1 MPKIDL
7 TGIPQKIVNVPAGK
21 PIVLNIPIKGRPIPV
36 CSWFFGG
43 VKMKDKLDRIK
54 IETTAKF
61 TKLTVRESTLDD
73 TGDYSLEVKNVTGT
87 ASEVIKV
94 IILGENFK
102 FDISLQVLQVY
113 SYIKFSFFFFF
124 KLTKYISF
132 LDKPGVPVGPMK
144 IDEVD
149 ATSVTCSWEP
159 PEKDGGANVSGYVVE
174 QRDAHRPG
182 WMPVS
187 ESVTRPMF
195 KFTRLVEGT
204 EYVFRVAATNRF
216 GIGGFLQSEVVECK
230 SVKSTFFFYLFQVLS
245 IYIYVI

>member
-1 MPKIDL
+1 MSKIDL
-7 TGIPQKIVNVPAGK
+7 TGIPQKIVSVPAGK

-61 TKLTVRESTLDD
+61 TKLTVRETTIDD

-87 ASEVIKV
+87 ATEVIKV
-94 IILGENFK
+94 IILGENCTFGLFLTGFTSIQLHLK
-102 FDISLQVLQVY
+102 Y
-113 SYIKFSFFFFF
+113 FF
-124 KLTKYISF
+124 KLTKYFSF

-159 PEKDGGANVSGYVVE
+159 PQKDGGANVSGYVVE

-187 ESVTRPMF
+187 ESVTRPTF

-230 SVKSTFFFYLFQVLS
+230 SVKSMFFFFLLQVF
-245 IYIYVI
+245 YIYVI

>member
-1 MPKIDL
+1 
-7 TGIPQKIVNVPAGK
+7 
-21 PIVLNIPIKGRPIPV
+21 
-36 CSWFFGG
+36 
-43 VKMKDKLDRIK
+43 MK
-54 IETTAKF
+54 
-61 TKLTVRESTLDD
+61 
-73 TGDYSLEVKNVTGT
+73 Y
-87 ASEVIKV
+87 
-94 IILGENFK
+94 
-102 FDISLQVLQVY
+102 
-113 SYIKFSFFFFF
+113 FF

-159 PEKDGGANVSGYVVE
+159 PQKDGGANVSGYVVE

-187 ESVTRPMF
+187 ESVTRNTY

-216 GIGGFLQSEVVECK
+216 GIGGFLQSDVVECK
-230 SVKSTFFFYLFQVLS
+230 SVKSMFFFLLQVFS